1 MRTLL
6 TLEYSTIDKPYGL
19 KWHAPG
25 VGVIKE
31 QAVTKS
37 KEFSRLVAI
46 KR

>member
-1 MRTLL
+1 
-6 TLEYSTIDKPYGL
+6 L
-19 KWHAPG
+19 KWHARG

-37 KEFSRLVAI
+37 KELSRLAAI